1 MLNRKAWEEEYQQF
15 KLVVNPL
22 EDRPQSNLAVFL
34 KYLKRKEKI
43 NIADLAVL
51 DLGSGVGR
59 NSTFLAGEGAKVVG
73 LEFSRNALGLAQ
85 ARAKDAGVTV
95 DYREHDIGAPYPFPD
110 QSFDLVLDITS
121 SNSLNTK
128 GRETYLSEVA
138 RVLKRGGSGQ
148 SGWFFVRAL
157 CKEGDKNAQTLLKTS
172 PGTEPDTYVMPGLG
186 LMERVFSR
194 ADFEELYGRY
204 FKIVYLERTSH
215 YATVNKRK
223 FKRYYWVAYLQPK

>member
-148 SGWFFVRAL
+148 SGWFFCSSLVQR
-157 CKEGDKNAQTLLKTS
+157 
-172 PGTEPDTYVMPGLG
+172 
-186 LMERVFSR
+186 
-194 ADFEELYGRY
+194 GR
-204 FKIVYLERTSH
+204 
-215 YATVNKRK
+215 
-223 FKRYYWVAYLQPK
+223 